1 MPHALSATQHGI
13 NHAAMFYC
21 RASGASDLPM
31 VDAVPFQSPPTMEVE
46 LRLPNAGAVRGMGI
60 RKGVTLIVGGG
71 YNGKST
77 LLQALEKGV
86 YNKVRRPTSPA
97 AHLHRDPG
105 LCPVLH
111 SNGHAPPDLQESYRL
126 RSP

>member
-1 MPHALSATQHGI
+1 MLKRLNMLPCTA
-13 NHAAMFYC
+13 C

-31 VDAVPFQSPPTMEVE
+31 ANAVPFQSPPTMEVE

-60 RKGVTLIVGGG
+60 RKGITLIVGGG

-86 YNKVRRPTSPA
+86 YNKVQQPISSVRARIVTLASS
-97 AHLHRDPG
+97 
-105 LCPVLH
+105 CPV
-111 SNGHAPPDLQESYRL
+111 
-126 RSP
+126 